1 MEQSQGRDEQ
11 PQNDDTNSTS
21 DGQAT
26 LADGQTM
33 PVHPANLA
41 AAKDALAARKASER
55 AVAESDGSSDTPNA
69 IDPEDFRSVAPLD
82 PPSDD
87 LEHDD

>member
-1 MEQSQGRDEQ
+1 MEQQPVRDEQ
-11 PQNDDTNSTS
+11 PQGDETNVPS

-41 AAKDALAARKASER
+41 AAKDALAAQKAAER
-55 AVAESDGSSDTPNA
+55 AVAESGDASDAPNT
-69 IDPEDFRSVAPLD
+69 IDPDDFRSVAPLN

-87 LEHDD
+87 PEGAD